1 MSTRQMRKR
10 RLASRSRNAEANRRE
25 RPFELFMLEWIK
37 ELETIRSALGEDIW
51 NVWSFDQELG

>member
-1 MSTRQMRKR
+1 MRKR

-25 RPFELFMLEWIK
+25 RPFELFMLKWIK